1 MGLAMNPKLKVI
13 LIRDGSLL
21 DKDNFTMIA
30 EMAAVADAQ
39 VWVEAPPEGD
49 DVSIIIEDGMISTRT
64 SSE

>member
-39 VWVEAPPEGD
+39 VWVEKVGEGD
-49 DVSIIIEDGMISTRT
+49 DVSIIIEDGMISTST